1 VGIGPDR
8 IEVSAAFIPGN
19 SGSPI
24 IHVPTGR
31 VLGVATYLTKRHEE
45 YGEKGSDSNV
55 IRRYGYRLDSVKR
68 WDPVNWVLFQGDAER
83 VEKISQ
89 LTEDIFNFLES
100 LQKKQTPHFATE
112 TLRKPAE
119 DWRLTVSRRQLSLAD
134 RRNATQ
140 SFLSSLRFMVRTD
153 MVAADSNLHYSFF
166 RDKLQKE
173 RAARD
178 ELYKAFDSE
187 LARMQSNVLQP
198 R

>member
-1 VGIGPDR
+1 M
-8 IEVSAAFIPGN
+8 
-19 SGSPI
+19 
-24 IHVPTGR
+24 PTGR

-45 YGEKGSDSNV
+45 YGESGGPSNV
-55 IRRYGYRLDSVKR
+55 IRRYGYRLDSVKS
-68 WDPVNWVLFQGDAER
+68 WEPVNWQAFQVEADR

-100 LQKKQTPHFATE
+100 LQKKQTPVFATE

-119 DWRLTVSRRQLSLAD
+119 EWRQTISQRRLSLQD

-140 SFLSSLRFMVRTD
+140 SFLSSLRFMVRSD
-153 MVAADSNLHYSFF
+153 VVAAESSLHYSFF

-173 RAARD
+173 RVARD
-178 ELYKAFDSE
+178 EMYKAFDTE
-187 LARMQSNVLQP
+187 LARMSTSSLQA

>member
-1 VGIGPDR
+1 
-8 IEVSAAFIPGN
+8 
-19 SGSPI
+19 
-24 IHVPTGR
+24 
-31 VLGVATYLTKRHEE
+31 
-45 YGEKGSDSNV
+45 
-55 IRRYGYRLDSVKR
+55 
-68 WDPVNWVLFQGDAER
+68 